1 MKIYYIIED
10 NEKQGP
16 FSIKELKTKRV
27 FPKTPVWEKSFDSWK
42 EAGSVPELTDILEK
56 EPPEYIPSKKEPIPT
71 AIPKENSDND
81 LDYSKVEDIAKVNY
95 KYAIIITVVYI
106 LLRLFARQFTL
117 SITGIIISTILVVI
131 IWFYFRKYFDGVQD
145 KSTSKWTN
153 LMMGAYGLLAL
164 VNLFALSVEWRSTSI
179 MALVEEI
186 IFKDGD
192 SAQELVTAIS
202 IIEIG
207 LLVTFAL
214 IFITGIRIII
224 ANKNHKFSLKR
235 IAFSAMIFIPISMS
249 VDLIQSIGL
258 NEVLIFK
265 EDLDMISTA
274 IFLLPYYF
282 LLYHFYRAE
291 TEDATK

>member
-16 FSIKELKTKRV
+16 FSIEELKTKRV
-27 FPKTPVWEKSFDSWK
+27 FPKTPVWEKSFDGWK
-42 EAGSVPELTDILEK
+42 EAGFVPELADILEK

-71 AIPKENSDND
+71 AIQKENSDND

-117 SITGIIISTILVVI
+117 SITGIIISTILVVT
-131 IWFYFRKYFDGVQD
+131 IWFYFRKYFDGVRD

-258 NEVLIFK
+258 NEALIFK
-265 EDLDMISTA
+265 EDLDMFSTA